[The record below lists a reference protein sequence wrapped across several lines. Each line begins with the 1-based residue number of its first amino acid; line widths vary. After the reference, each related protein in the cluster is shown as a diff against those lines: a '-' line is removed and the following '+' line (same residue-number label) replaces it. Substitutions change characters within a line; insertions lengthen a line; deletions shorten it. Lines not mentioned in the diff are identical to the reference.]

1 MELLILIL
9 LGAVRGDPFGSPN
22 SGISYKPIGGIE
34 QSGQMYYLLY
44 EIDVGGLIAS
54 IEPIKESITKVKSN
68 LKTNLQNLNSLKP
81 LRAKKIL
88 EVDPPVRAEDRRKHP
103 SLTKPNDSKLN
114 YVTTALTESLQDH
127 ITFITEDILERQ
139 HELED
144 YLMAIGQH
152 ISHENDDNKILRAR
166 RGLCDG
172 CGQAISWIFGLTT
185 DSELRDTNEALE
197 RLAKLGEDTR
207 KMVNLHTTI
216 LNSSSI
222 HMQKISKQVSRV
234 TELLYTVNEQ
244 VSLIG
249 QHVENTDQIEF
260 TVINSVTL
268 LSSLSY
274 ASEALGELRSKFIN
288 LKLGIDQMRGGYL
301 NTNLVPPQTLLTI
314 IQDII
319 NQNLKSL
326 WPATTDYIV
335 QMYRYISVKSLPHN
349 NLSFVIQIPLEGIP
363 SIRLNLYKI
372 IQIPHPLDTNLVIN
386 YSELPKYF
394 SISDDHSFFVE
405 QDSLSSCRSYE
416 DLYVCPINRPLYT
429 TEVSSCA
436 LALFKGVRDT
446 DICTKHFGPA
456 LTRPLVKRTDLGWM
470 YSTSFNIKLTLICP
484 DSTTIVSLPIGSGV
498 LNMPDKCR
506 ASSKY
511 FIIPS
516 SVNTHGK
523 DLVKNVS
530 LVSPFKLRLTTL
542 EWEDIS
548 LLNNSKIGLELIK
561 INNDKLPL
569 KGLKDKIDQMKY
581 IKSQQKI
588 RMVTSNSG
596 LTIGIICLILIV
608 ILFIVIYLFIR
619 TARNNKNNRNN
630 ESDTSNVG
638 DTNNTMAEN
647 LLAEYRR
654 RREARQLRRAE
665 RQLDAEENV
674 PLEDGSNTDT
684 VERYDRRLHSSP
696 NSPVPLPRERSH
708 TLVST
713 LSIPRVSIRT
723 PDSCRYEAR
732 PDSL

>member
-1 MELLILIL
+1 MLLLWTVLMGMVI
-9 LGAVRGDPFGSPN
+9 GDPFGSPN
-22 SGISYKPIGGIE
+22 SGITFKPIGGIE
-34 QSGQMYYLLY
+34 HSGHHYYVLF
-44 EIDVGGLIAS
+44 EIDVHGLMAA
-54 IEPIKESITKVKSN
+54 IEPIKRSIIKVQGN
-68 LKTNLQNLNSLKP
+68 LKANLQMLNSLKP
-81 LRAKKIL
+81 LRANWVIV
-88 EVDPPVRAEDRRKHP
+88 EDQPVRAEDREKDP
-103 SLTKPNDSKLN
+103 SLTIPQDSKLN
-114 YVTTALTESLQDH
+114 YVTTALTDSIQDH

-139 HELED
+139 RELEN
-144 YLMAIGQH
+144 YLLAIGQH
-152 ISHENDDNKILRAR
+152 ISHESEDNKILRAR
-166 RGLCDG
+166 RALCDG

-197 RLAKLGEDTR
+197 RLSKLGEDTR

-222 HMQKISKQVSRV
+222 HMAKISKQVNRI
-234 TELLYTVNEQ
+234 TNLLYTVNEQ

-249 QHVENTDQIEF
+249 RHVENTDQIQF

-274 ASEALGELRSKFIN
+274 ASEALGELRGRFIN

-301 NTNLVPPQTLLTI
+301 NTGLVPPQTLLTI
-314 IQDII
+314 IQEII

-372 IQIPHPLDTNLVIN
+372 IQIPHPLDTKLVIH
-386 YSELPKYF
+386 YTELPRYF
-394 SISDDHSFFVE
+394 SISDDHSLFTE
-405 QDSLSSCRSYE
+405 QQTLSSCRNYE
-416 DLYVCPINRPLYT
+416 DLFVCPIDNPLYT
-429 TEVSSCA
+429 AEVSSCT
-436 LALFKGVRDT
+436 LALFKGIT
-446 DICTKHFGPA
+446 NTEICIKHFGPA

-470 YSTSFNIKLTLICP
+470 YSTSFNIKVTLICP
-484 DSTTIVSLPIGSGV
+484 DSTTIVNLPVGSGV
-498 LNMPDKCR
+498 LNMPDQCR
-506 ASSKY
+506 ASSQY

-523 DLVKNVS
+523 NIVTNIS
-530 LVSPFKLRLTTL
+530 IVSPFKLRLTNV
-542 EWEDIS
+542 EWEDIT

-569 KGLKDKIDQMKY
+569 KGLKDKISQLKY
-581 IKSQQKI
+581 LKSQQKI
-588 RMVTSNSG
+588 SMVTSNSG
-596 LTIGIICLILIV
+596 LTIGIICLILIAIIFV
-608 ILFIVIYLFIR
+608 VIYLFIR
-619 TARNNKNNRNN
+619 TARNQINNNREGNAN
-630 ESDTSNVG
+630 RIG
-638 DTNNTMAEN
+638 DNTMAES
-647 LLAEYRR
+647 LLAEYQRR
-654 RREARQLRRAE
+654 RRARQLQRVE
-665 RQLDAEENV
+665 RQLDSEDNV
-674 PLEDGSNTDT
+674 PLEDVSNTDT

-713 LSIPRVSIRT
+713 LSIPRVSIVT
-723 PDSCRYEAR
+723 PDACRYETR